1 MVSTFQLT
9 RTARLTGAPEYTEH
23 TEKQPFFSV
32 SSVCSVV
39 APSLSACS
47 VIAPFNLFEN
57 R

>member
-9 RTARLTGAPEYTEH
+9 RTARLTGAPEH